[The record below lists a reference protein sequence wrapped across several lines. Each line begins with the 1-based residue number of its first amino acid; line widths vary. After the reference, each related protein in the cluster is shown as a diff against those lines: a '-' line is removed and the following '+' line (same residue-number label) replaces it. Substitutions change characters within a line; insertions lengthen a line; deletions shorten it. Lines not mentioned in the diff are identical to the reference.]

1 VPPPSATIGTSIDAV
16 IPSKIMSERLIDQ
29 TGAATS
35 LAAYRGKVL
44 IISDMMTLC
53 QETCPIDTATLVQT
67 ARAVATAG
75 LASRVEF
82 LSITVDPQRDTP
94 ARLAAYRTLFDPA
107 PVDWRLLTGTPS
119 DVSALWGDLGVYY
132 QRVPEDR
139 PPATDWLTGKPLT
152 YDIDHADL
160 VFFIDAAGH
169 ERFAIDGAGHAE
181 PGTVLAP
188 RLAQFLND
196 TGRNNLDHPGADT
209 WTASQALQVIGWL
222 AHRRIPG

>member
-1 VPPPSATIGTSIDAV
+1 
-16 IPSKIMSERLIDQ
+16 MRERFVDQ

-35 LAAYRGKVL
+35 LSSYAGKIL
-44 IISDMMTLC
+44 IVSDMMTLC

-67 ARAVATAG
+67 ARAVAKAG

-94 ARLAAYRTLFDPA
+94 ARLAAYRTFFKPA
-107 PVDWRLLTGTPS
+107 PVDWRLLTGTTS
-119 DVSALWGDLGVYY
+119 AISALWRYLGVYY
-132 QRVPEDR
+132 QRVPEDS
-139 PPATDWLTGKPLT
+139 PAATDWLTGRPLT
-152 YDIDHADL
+152 YDINHADL
-160 VFFIDAAGH
+160 VFFIDTAGH

-188 RLAQFLND
+188 RLERFLNAA
-196 TGRNNLDHPGADT
+196 GRNNLAHPGEDT

-222 AHRRIPG
+222 ADKQIPG